1 MKTKILNA
9 LKTKYQHFGLSNE
22 AVDRIA
28 SALEKT
34 VTAESDIEGAVAD
47 AKAMELIAKELQKS
61 ADAERRLRSD
71 LQKSFDEYKEKNPT
85 GVEPPKQTQPDDE
98 LKSLILAMKKQNDE
112 LKARLDARDATAKD
126 TQFRTAVRT
135 ALESDKKDNK
145 ALIGYIMDT
154 FKYSDSD
161 TEQTLIERY
170 KGVYDE
176 KYKQFYGDGV
186 VPSAS
191 GVFPQRTT
199 TDEHE
204 FDGAIARLREKGILP
219 DKKQ

>member
-85 GVEPPKQTQPDDE
+85 GVEPPKPQADDE
-98 LKSLILAMKKQNDE
+98 LKSLILAMKKQSDE

-191 GVFPQRTT
+191 GMFPQRPAS
-199 TDEHE
+199 DEHE
-204 FDGAIARLREKGILP
+204 FDGAIARLREKGVLP
-219 DKKQ
+219 NKNQ